1 MTERARLTDAL
12 ALAAR
17 PREREYAIHDT
28 ALQGFMLRVQPNGAR
43 SWVFRFRRNG
53 TPRRVTLGKPHAVKA
68 GQARAAALAFL
79 AREKGGG
86 SPVPLPASGPTLAKF
101 AAEYVER
108 RSPSWKPSTMTA
120 TLSYLD
126 SAILPAIGHL
136 RVGSVVRADIARFF
150 HEYGRRKPGGAN
162 RSHDI
167 LRNMF
172 DCAIAWGHRPEAAG
186 NPCKGIV
193 RYRRPPRGRLLGA
206 DDLAKLGTVLRQR
219 EHESPVCVA
228 AVRLLLLTGCR
239 PGEIRR
245 LRWSE
250 VKPDRLALSD
260 SKTGPRQVLLG
271 DSARELLASIAETA
285 SGEWVFPGEG
295 GDEPLDKNTL
305 YKFWIKARDA
315 AGIVVDARLHD
326 LRHAHAS
333 HAVMN
338 GESLHVAG
346 RLLGHRRATTTNRYV
361 HLDDA
366 TLSQAAERVALA
378 VERKLRPHGT
388 GRARRR
394 RGHAATEAD

>member
-28 ALQGFMLRVQPNGAR
+28 ALQGFMLRVQSNGAR
-43 SWVFRFRRNG
+43 SWVFRFRRDG
-53 TPRRVTLGKPHAVKA
+53 KARRVTLGRPDAVKA
-68 GQARAAALAFL
+68 DRARTAALAFL
-79 AREKGGG
+79 AQEKGGG

-108 RSPSWKPSTMTA
+108 RSPSWKPSTLAA
-120 TLSYLD
+120 TMSYLD
-126 SAILPAIGHL
+126 SAILPAVGHL
-136 RVGSVVRADIARFF
+136 RVGSAVRADIARFF

-162 RSHDI
+162 RSHEI
-167 LRNMF
+167 LRTMF
-172 DCAIAWGHRPEAAG
+172 DRAIAWGHRPEAAG

-193 RYRRPPRGRLLGA
+193 RYKRPPRGRLLGA
-206 DDLAKLGTVLRQR
+206 DDLAKLGAVLCQR
-219 EHESPVCVA
+219 EDDNPVCVA

-250 VKPDRLALSD
+250 VKPDRLTLIDA
-260 SKTGPRQVLLG
+260 KTGPRHVLLG
-271 DSARELLASIAETA
+271 GAARELLDGLAGTA
-285 SGEWVFPGEG
+285 SGEWVFPGRDE
-295 GDEPLDKNTL
+295 DEPLDKNDL
-305 YKFWIKARDA
+305 YGFWIKARDA
-315 AGIVVDARLHD
+315 AGIVADARLHD

-346 RLLGHRRATTTNRYV
+346 RLLGHRRASTTNRYV

-366 TLSQAAERVALA
+366 TLGEAAERVALA
-378 VERKLRPHGT
+378 VGRKLRG
-388 GRARRR
+388 G
-394 RGHAATEAD
+394 

>member
-12 ALAAR
+12 ARAAR
-17 PREREYAIHDT
+17 PREREYAVHDT

-43 SWVFRFRRNG
+43 SWVFRFRRAG
-53 TPRRVTLGKPHAVKA
+53 TPRRVTLGKPDAVKA
-68 GQARAAALAFL
+68 DQARAAALAFL
-79 AREKGGG
+79 ACEKGGG
-86 SPVPLPASGPTLAKF
+86 QPVPFPASGPTLKAF

-108 RSPSWKPSTMTA
+108 RAPSWKPSTVAA
-120 TLSYLD
+120 TMSYLD
-126 SAILPAIGHL
+126 SAILPALGHL

-172 DCAIAWGHRPEAAG
+172 DCASAWGHRPEAAG

-206 DDLAKLGTVLRQR
+206 DDLAKLGAVLRQR
-219 EHESPVCVA
+219 EAESTVCVA

-250 VKPDRLALSD
+250 VKPDRLTLIDA
-260 SKTGPRQVLLG
+260 KTGPRHVLLG

-285 SGEWVFPGEG
+285 TGEWVFPASRRDG
-295 GDEPLDKNTL
+295 PLSKHDL
-305 YKFWIKARDA
+305 HYFWITTRNR
-315 AGIVVDARLHD
+315 AGIVADARLHD

-346 RLLGHRRATTTNRYV
+346 RLLGHRRASTTNRYV

-366 TLSQAAERVALA
+366 TLSQAAERVATA
-378 VERKLRPHGT
+378 VHRKLSDGLRQES
-388 GRARRR
+388 
-394 RGHAATEAD
+394 GH

>member
-12 ALAAR
+12 ALAAQ

-43 SWVFRFRRNG
+43 SWVFRFRRDG
-53 TPRRVTLGKPHAVKA
+53 TPRRVTLGKPDAVKA
-68 GQARAAALAFL
+68 DQARAAALAFL

-86 SPVPLPASGPTLAKF
+86 NPVPLPASGPTLAKF

-108 RSPSWKPSTMTA
+108 RSPSWKPSTMKA
-120 TLSYLD
+120 TLSYLN
-126 SAILPAIGHL
+126 SAILPALGHL

-167 LRNMF
+167 LRNIF

-206 DDLAKLGTVLRQR
+206 DDLAKLGAVLRQR
-219 EHESPVCVA
+219 EDDSPVCVA
-228 AVRLLLLTGCR
+228 AVRLLLLTGCG
-239 PGEIRR
+239 PGEIT
-245 LRWSE
+245 
-250 VKPDRLALSD
+250 PLAVVRGQAGPARADLD
-260 SKTGPRQVLLG
+260 AKTGPRHVLLG
-271 DSARELLASIAETA
+271 EAVRELLDGLAASA
-285 SGEWVFPGEG
+285 SGEWVFPGKDR
-295 GDEPLDKNTL
+295 DESLNKNDL
-305 YKFWIKARDA
+305 YQFWIKARRE
-315 AGIVVDARLHD
+315 AGIVADARLHD

-346 RLLGHRRATTTNRYV
+346 RLLGHRRASTTNRYV

-366 TLSQAAERVALA
+366 TLSQAAERAA
-378 VERKLRPHGT
+378 ETIQQKLR
-388 GRARRR
+388 
-394 RGHAATEAD
+394 